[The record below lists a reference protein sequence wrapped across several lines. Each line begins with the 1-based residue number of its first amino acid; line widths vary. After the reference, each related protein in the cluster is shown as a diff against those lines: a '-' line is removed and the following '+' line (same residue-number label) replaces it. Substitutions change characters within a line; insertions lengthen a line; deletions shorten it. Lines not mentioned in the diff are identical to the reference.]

1 MRLWAVV
8 RGRGPMLD
16 DSEKNAIRESWRLVV
31 PIADTAADLF
41 YKRLFELRPDYRAL
55 FKSDIQ
61 AQKRKLLRMLA
72 FVVKSVDFRD
82 ADWQSDVPVDQDLML
97 VVLALG
103 RRHSELYRIPNES
116 YGVVAE
122 ALLWTLDYGLG
133 EAFTA
138 EVKSAWT
145 QLYTLLAQTMRM
157 GALAIDREQ
166 AVAGRESALE
176 HGEAALRAQ
185 LAEAGID
192 EAQFGAGGV
201 S

>member
-1 MRLWAVV
+1 
-8 RGRGPMLD
+8 MLD
-16 DSEKNAIRESWRLVV
+16 DTEKAAIVQSWRLVV

-41 YKRLFELRPDYRAL
+41 YKRLFELRPEYKDL
-55 FKSDIQ
+55 FKADMAS
-61 AQKRKLLRMLA
+61 QKRKLLRMLA
-72 FVVKSVDFRD
+72 FVVKAVDFRD
-82 ADWQSDVPVDQDLML
+82 ADWRSDVPVDQDLML

-133 EAFTA
+133 DAFTQDVRA
-138 EVKSAWT
+138 AWT

-157 GALAIDREQ
+157 GALSIDREHDLNSAHEAMEKGERALQ
-166 AVAGRESALE
+166 TQLKDAGVDESQLGI
-176 HGEAALRAQ
+176 GER
-185 LAEAGID
+185 
-192 EAQFGAGGV
+192 

>member
-1 MRLWAVV
+1 MLTESDRKAV
-8 RGRGPMLD
+8 RQ
-16 DSEKNAIRESWRLVV
+16 SFRLVV

-41 YKRLFELRPDYRAL
+41 YKRLFELRPEYRAL
-55 FKSDIQ
+55 FKDDIS

-72 FVVKSVDFRD
+72 FIVKSIDFRD
-82 ADWQSDVPVDQDLML
+82 ADWRDDVPPEQDLML

-133 EAFTA
+133 EAFTQ
-138 EVKSAWT
+138 EVRSAWT
-145 QLYTLLAQTMRM
+145 KLYTLLAQTMRL
-157 GALAIDREQ
+157 GSAAIDREGALLGAAQ
-166 AVAGRESALE
+166 AERQGEDALLV
-176 HGEAALRAQ
+176 H

-192 EAQFGAGGV
+192 EVRLGV
-201 S
+201 EEPS

>member
-1 MRLWAVV
+1 
-8 RGRGPMLD
+8 MLD
-16 DSEKNAIRESWRLVV
+16 DSEKTAIRESWRLVV

-41 YKRLFELRPDYRAL
+41 YKRLFELRPEYREL
-55 FKSDIQ
+55 FKSDLES
-61 AQKRKLLRMLA
+61 QKRKLLRMLA

-82 ADWQSDVPVDQDLML
+82 ADWRSDVPVDQDLML

-103 RRHSELYRIPNES
+103 RRHSELYQIPNES

-133 EAFTA
+133 DAFTP
-138 EVKSAWT
+138 EVRAAWT

-157 GALAIDREQ
+157 GALALDREQ
-166 AVAGRESALE
+166 AIASRESAME
-176 HGEAALRAQ
+176 QGEAALRAQ
-185 LAEAGID
+185 AAEAGVD
-192 EAQFGAGGV
+192 DAQLGLGGM